1 MTRSRS
7 PSPAPAYAN
16 GNGASADHDKDASG
30 GGGDETKLYV
40 GNLSFDTT
48 DDSLREAFSKFG
60 GDITDVFLPTDRSTG
75 RMKGFGFVTLT
86 GGATVAD
93 KAIAGMDQQELD
105 GRTIRVNV
113 SKPKEDRGAPRGGGG
128 GAGGAFNSAGNAD
141 VKLYVGNLSF
151 DTTEESLR
159 GAFSKFGSVS
169 DAFLPTDRDS
179 GRPRGFGF
187 VTMPSAEAETA
198 MNQLNESDLDG
209 RTIRVNESR
218 PKTDRGGG
226 GGGYGGGGGGGYGG
240 GRGGGGGGYGGGGGD
255 RGYGGGGGYGGD
267 RGGGGGYSGGSGG
280 YGGGSRGGGGGG
292 GDRGYSGGGGYDRG
306 SSGGGGGYSRGGGGG
321 GYDRY

>member
-16 GNGASADHDKDASG
+16 GNGASADHHDKDAAGG

-128 GAGGAFNSAGNAD
+128 GGGGAFNSAGNAD

-187 VTMPSAEAETA
+187 VTMPAAEAETA

-226 GGGYGGGGGGGYGG
+226 GGGYGGGGGG
-240 GRGGGGGGYGGGGGD
+240 
-255 RGYGGGGGYGGD
+255 
-267 RGGGGGYSGGSGG
+267 
-280 YGGGSRGGGGGG
+280 YGGGSRGGGG